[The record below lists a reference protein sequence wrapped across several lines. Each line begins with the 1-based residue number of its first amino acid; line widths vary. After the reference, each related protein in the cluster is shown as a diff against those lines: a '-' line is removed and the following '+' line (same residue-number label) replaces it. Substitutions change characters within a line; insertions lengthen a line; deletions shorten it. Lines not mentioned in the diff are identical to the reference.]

1 MRAWQANACVAHWAA
16 LRWES
21 LLPYVPFYESK
32 YACQDDVKA
41 CDRNLSTARIPLLA
55 LPCRSR
61 GRRHNNLFA
70 ASEVLY
76 FVRKQSAQS
85 CPCAE
90 LPGAKR
96 GPMLP
101 DGCSQA
107 AARIVGPFVSFALYE
122 VSMSASRSP
131 GCLPFL
137 AAGLLALVTSV
148 LPLLLPKDPSLIKQA
163 RGKEH

>member
-1 MRAWQANACVAHWAA
+1 MGVAFAVC
-16 LRWES
+16 S
-21 LLPYVPFYESK
+21 LLRKQPLHAFLYLLYRVGLAVADTTTSSLLVKFSTSSESR
-32 YACQDDVKA
+32 A
-41 CDRNLSTARIPLLA
+41 RNLA
-55 LPCRSR
+55 L
-61 GRRHNNLFA
+61 
-70 ASEVLY
+70 
-76 FVRKQSAQS
+76 AQS
-85 CPCAE
+85 C
-90 LPGAKR
+90 
-96 GPMLP
+96 
-101 DGCSQA
+101 QA